1 LTLPTAAA
9 IAESGQ
15 TRRERG
21 PSRDDNQILGSIWE
35 MRAISSVAVSGKS
48 RGGGGR
54 GAES

>member
-1 LTLPTAAA
+1 LTLPTAVATV
-9 IAESGQ
+9 ECGQ

-21 PSRDDNQILGSIWE
+21 PSRADNQILGSIWE
-35 MRAISSVAVSGKS
+35 MRAISSVGVSRKS